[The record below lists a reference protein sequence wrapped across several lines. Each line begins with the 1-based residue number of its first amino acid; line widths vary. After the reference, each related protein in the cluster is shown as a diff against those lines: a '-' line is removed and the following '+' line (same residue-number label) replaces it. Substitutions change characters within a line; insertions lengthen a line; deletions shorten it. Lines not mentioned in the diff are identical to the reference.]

1 MRNYEST
8 QSIQEAVSKEI
19 EKYMKDLYFKCI
31 DKVVENG
38 LIESKDTTD
47 TDEDIVTK
55 LRKQIR
61 ELEDKLKIKEEVI
74 KSQSKLIKEKD
85 QGMNGVSQECS
96 YEDDFEDLD
105 Y

>member
-1 MRNYEST
+1 MKNYEST

-19 EKYMKDLYFKCI
+19 EKYMKDLHFKFI

-38 LIESKDTTD
+38 LIESKDT

-61 ELEDKLKIKEEVI
+61 ELEDKLNIKEEVI

-85 QGMNGVSQECS
+85 QGMNEVSQECS

>member
-1 MRNYEST
+1 MKNYEST

-19 EKYMKDLYFKCI
+19 EKYMKDLHFKFI

-38 LIESKDTTD
+38 HIESKDTTD
-47 TDEDIVTK
+47 EDIVTN

-85 QGMNGVSQECS
+85 QGMNEVSQECS

>member
-1 MRNYEST
+1 MKNYEST

-19 EKYMKDLYFKCI
+19 EKYMKDLHFKFI

-38 LIESKDTTD
+38 LIESKDT

-61 ELEDKLKIKEEVI
+61 ELEDMLKIKEEVI
-74 KSQSKLIKEKD
+74 KSQFKLIKEKD
-85 QGMNGVSQECS
+85 QGMNEVSQECS

>member
-1 MRNYEST
+1 MRNFEST

-19 EKYMKDLYFKCI
+19 EKYMKNLHFKCN

-38 LIESKDTTD
+38 LIESKDT

-85 QGMNGVSQECS
+85 QGMNEVSQECS

>member
-1 MRNYEST
+1 MRNFEST

-19 EKYMKDLYFKCI
+19 EKYMKNLHFKCN

-38 LIESKDTTD
+38 LIESKDT

-61 ELEDKLKIKEEVI
+61 ELEDKLNIKEEVI

-85 QGMNGVSQECS
+85 QGMNEVSQECS

>member
-1 MRNYEST
+1 MKNYEST

-19 EKYMKDLYFKCI
+19 EKYMKDLHFKCI
-31 DKVVENG
+31 DKVVENC
-38 LIESKDTTD
+38 LIESKDT

-61 ELEDKLKIKEEVI
+61 ELEDKLNIKEEVI

-85 QGMNGVSQECS
+85 QGMNEVSQECS

>member
-1 MRNYEST
+1 MKNYEST

-19 EKYMKDLYFKCI
+19 EKYMKDLHFKCI

-47 TDEDIVTK
+47 EDIVTK

-61 ELEDKLKIKEEVI
+61 ELEDKLNIKEEVI

-85 QGMNGVSQECS
+85 QGMNEVSQECS

>member
-1 MRNYEST
+1 MKNYEST

-19 EKYMKDLYFKCI
+19 EKYMKDLHFKCI

-38 LIESKDTTD
+38 LIESKDT

-85 QGMNGVSQECS
+85 QGMNEVSQECS